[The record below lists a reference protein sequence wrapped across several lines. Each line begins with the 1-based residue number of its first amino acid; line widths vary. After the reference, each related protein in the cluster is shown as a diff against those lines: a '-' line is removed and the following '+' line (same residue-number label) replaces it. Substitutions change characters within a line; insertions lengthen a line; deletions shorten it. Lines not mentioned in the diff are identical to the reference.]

1 MTDRSLEP
9 DMQDEELYYEEAPRS
24 SLAEGIG
31 VAVALLALFVIGYAG
46 YVWLTPGVEFAD
58 LLHRSPGIST
68 DDTQMAAAEQ
78 PDEQTRCP
86 QCSMYAM
93 RSIAAVHADFTDGSS
108 GYFDG
113 WGCVADWAREH
124 ATGLS
129 SAEVR
134 DIASADREPQWLTA
148 DTASYRFGTARLDGS
163 MAPFVAAYATP
174 GHAADD
180 GERGGEVM
188 DFSALLRELGLAAGS
203 ESVETVNTNG
213 SATDGNQ
220 AGQQSDTDADQLA
233 TEPDSLDEEPE
244 EPAVSVPGNHADNLF
259 SHSGFTDSSCPYC
272 GMFADRSLTHVV
284 VRWSDGSYTQHDSF
298 DCVFNLMAD
307 EDRSID
313 AIEVTAYDID
323 KPGSRWLDATA
334 AWFLY
339 DTETVK
345 GSMPPYVAAFA
356 NATDAENAQPAL
368 GGQLLDFNGLAAMWQ
383 Q

>member
-9 DMQDEELYYEEAPRS
+9 DMQEEELFYEEAPRS

-31 VAVALLALFVIGYAG
+31 VAVALLALFVIGIAG
-46 YVWLTPGVEFAD
+46 YVWLTPGLEFAD
-58 LLHRSPGIST
+58 LLRRSPGRST
-68 DDTQMAAAEQ
+68 DGTQMAAAEQ

-93 RSIAAVHADFTDGSS
+93 RSVAAVHAGFADGSS

-113 WGCVADWAREH
+113 WGCVADWARDH
-124 ATGLS
+124 ATHLS

-134 DIASADREPQWLTA
+134 DIASADREAQWLSA

-174 GHAADD
+174 GHAQDD
-180 GERGGEVM
+180 DERGGEVM
-188 DFSALLRELGLAAGS
+188 DYSALLSELGLVAIAAS
-203 ESVETVNTNG
+203 AETVNSNG
-213 SATDGNQ
+213 SAIDGNPVE
-220 AGQQSDTDADQLA
+220 QQSDKGAEQPEA
-233 TEPDSLDEEPE
+233 VPAIPDEEPE
-244 EPAVSVPGNHADNLF
+244 EPAVSTPGNQADSLF
-259 SHSGFTDSSCPYC
+259 SQAGFADSSCPYC

-307 EDRSID
+307 EDLSID

-334 AWFLY
+334 ACFLY
-339 DTETVK
+339 DTNTVQ

-356 NATDAENAQPAL
+356 NATDASSAQPEL
-368 GGQLLDFNGLAAMWQ
+368 GGQVLDYNGLAAMWQ